1 MKPLISIVPK
11 LEDRELCRLQDA
23 ICAEIRRRQAL
34 AAPPAPLRIA
44 EHTTDIDPTPRSPLQ
59 KRVAVVRSGGL
70 RRAA

>member
-1 MKPLISIVPK
+1 MISR

-23 ICAEIRRRQAL
+23 ICGEIRRRQAL
-34 AAPPAPLRIA
+34 ATPPAPLRIA
-44 EHTTDIDPTPRSPLQ
+44 DDTERDPTPPSPLQ